1 MRIAIT
7 AIVAAALAIFTA
19 SMLGVA
25 SAEAPAPTT
34 TTVATPVPVSPPVR
48 TVSVQGIATAP
59 IAQGSSVSSATA
71 DYRQAMAAAVSDGQN
86 KAEFLAGKVG
96 ATLGI
101 VQSVTE
107 DGGSIECRGE
117 ESRYTE
123 YEGEQPDFGSLGSTV
138 LPERAAAA
146 VPPAAPASHKVTAK
160 HRKARHPSAKTADAS
175 TCTLSAQVSLVY
187 ALD

>member
-7 AIVAAALAIFTA
+7 AVVAAALALLTV

-34 TTVATPVPVSPPVR
+34 TTVAAPVPASPPVR
-48 TVSVQGIATAP
+48 TVSVEGVATAP
-59 IAQGSSVSSATA
+59 LAQGSNASSATA
-71 DYRQAMAAAVSDGQN
+71 SYRQAMAAAVSDGQS

-96 ATLGI
+96 ATLGL
-101 VQSVTE
+101 VQSVSE

-117 ESRYTE
+117 ESRYSE
-123 YEGEQPDFGSLGSTV
+123 YEGEQPDFGSSSTAV
-138 LPERAAAA
+138 GPLRAAAA
-146 VPPAAPASHKVTAK
+146 APPAAPSSHKVTSK
-160 HRKARHPSAKTADAS
+160 RRKARHPSAKTAAAS

-187 ALD
+187 ALA